1 MSLSNYGENAVLRLV
16 QEATPFWLALFTT
29 VPAEDGTGTEV
40 EGGGYA
46 RQRVSFGE
54 ASGGE
59 MSNSEALEF
68 PTASEDW
75 GTAAGWALFD
85 AESGG
90 RLWWYGEVDVPK
102 PLHAGD
108 IYRVDVG
115 GLRLVM
121 D

>member
-1 MSLSNYGENAVLRLV
+1 MSLSNYGEDAVLRLV
-16 QEATPFWLALFTT
+16 REAAPFWLALFTDI
-29 VPAEDGTGTEV
+29 PADDGSGTEI
-40 EGGGYA
+40 EGGGYV
-46 RQRVSFGE
+46 RQPVTFG
-54 ASGGE
+54 APSGGV
-59 MSNSEALEF
+59 MANATAIEF
-68 PTASEDW
+68 PTAASDW
-75 GTAAGWALFD
+75 GTALGWALFD

-108 IYRVDVG
+108 IYRVNVG

>member
-1 MSLSNYGENAVLRLV
+1 MSLSDYGENAVLGLV
-16 QEATPFWLALFTT
+16 RNAATFWLALFTEM
-29 VPAEDGTGTEV
+29 PGENSEGREV
-40 EGGGYA
+40 SGGGYA

-108 IYRVDVG
+108 IYRVNVG